1 MDEIV
6 LRAMVKWPNVPALYG
21 WLKLDRRGQWVLQG
35 ERVEH
40 EPLTEF
46 INRNYA
52 GDAQGRWYFQ
62 NGPQRVYVTL
72 EYAPW
77 VVRVQT
83 SGKLQTH
90 TGQPL
95 EEISTV
101 LIDEAGNLL
110 LGFDDSVGLL
120 LDTDLDWAIGQL
132 RALNGRTLSDE
143 AISTAL
149 ERLQL
154 GEAANLAFEYQ
165 AQLLPIESVPSA
177 VVAQRYRFQQE
188 PVAEESEKESP

>member
-1 MDEIV
+1 
-6 LRAMVKWPNVPALYG
+6 
-21 WLKLDRRGQWVLQG
+21 
-35 ERVEH
+35 
-40 EPLTEF
+40 
-46 INRNYA
+46 
-52 GDAQGRWYFQ
+52 
-62 NGPQRVYVTL
+62 
-72 EYAPW
+72 

-95 EEISTV
+95 EEIPTV

-120 LDTDLDWAIGQL
+120 LATDLDWATGQL
-132 RALNGRTLSDE
+132 RALNRRTLSDE